1 LQDISSTRA
10 ICIKNLPFTAVFC
23 YTEPLKEICIKHAI
37 PPYLYSIFIGLL
49 LSEGWAN
56 IHRKT
61 NSKARIKFCQPY
73 VNKEYIYYVF
83 REIHMYCE
91 KDPYRFNNN
100 PKGKPVDVILLS
112 TKWLFCFIEIY
123 SMFYIKNVKRVP
135 CNIYDLLTPFVLAHW
150 VMGSGISLQGRGIK
164 LCTNF
169 NNIFDNVKLINVLM
183 IKYRLRC
190 NLILEKDKYSIYIYR
205 SSLNTLLMSIKPY
218 IPLPSIIKKI
228 I

>member
-23 YTEPLKEICIKHAI
+23 YTEPLKERGIKHAI
-37 PPYLYSIFIGLL
+37 PPYLYSIFIYLL

-83 REIHMYCE
+83 REIYMYCE

-100 PKGKPVDVILLS
+100 PKGKPVDVLLMS

-135 CNIYDLLTPFVLAHW
+135 CNL
-150 VMGSGISLQGRGIK
+150 
-164 LCTNF
+164 
-169 NNIFDNVKLINVLM
+169 
-183 IKYRLRC
+183 
-190 NLILEKDKYSIYIYR
+190 
-205 SSLNTLLMSIKPY
+205 
-218 IPLPSIIKKI
+218 
-228 I
+228 